1 MPVIYKITS
10 PTNKIYIGQSWDFI
24 SRIGFYKTY
33 KCKNQVKLYNSL
45 LKHSY
50 ESHKV
55 EIICSLPED
64 ITQDYLDL
72 YELTY
77 WQFYKDCNFDML
89 NIRESGRAGR
99 LSEETKVKI
108 RNKLKGRP
116 LDIKHKE
123 NVINALYG
131 RRFSEESKKKI
142 GDSNRG
148 VNNGMFGRSGNLN
161 PMSKQVLDLSNNN
174 IFTCVRE
181 AAESS
186 GISKQILIN
195 KLNGRTKNNTTL
207 IYVSNS

>member
-10 PTNKIYIGQSWDFI
+10 PTNKIYIGQSWDFS

-45 LKHSY
+45 LKHRY

-64 ITQDYLDL
+64 IIQDYLDL

-89 NIRESGRAGR
+89 NIREPGRAGR
-99 LSEETKVKI
+99 LSEETKDKI
-108 RNKLKGRP
+108 RNTLKGRP
-116 LDIKHKE
+116 LEENHKR
-123 NVINALYG
+123 NVIKALYG
-131 RRFSEESKKKI
+131 RTFSEETRKKI
-142 GDSNRG
+142 GNSNRG
-148 VNNGMFGRSGNLN
+148 ENNGMFGRNGILN
-161 PMSKQVLDLSNNN
+161 PMSKQVVDLSNNN

-181 AAESS
+181 AAVFYN
-186 GISKQILIN
+186 ISKQSLIN
-195 KLNGRTKNNTTL
+195 KLNGRTKNNTNL